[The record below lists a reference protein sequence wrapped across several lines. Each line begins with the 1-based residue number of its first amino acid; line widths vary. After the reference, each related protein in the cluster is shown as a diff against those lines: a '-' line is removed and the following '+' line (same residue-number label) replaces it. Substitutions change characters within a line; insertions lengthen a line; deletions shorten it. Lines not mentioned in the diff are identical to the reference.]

1 MASFSKRFVGALRLD
16 PATYEE
22 VEADAGAL
30 GQAMAVVLIANL
42 AVGIGLGARQGAQ
55 GLIGITLAS
64 LVTWLIW
71 AAVIW
76 FVGTKILPTPTTSS
90 SIGELLRTTGFALAP
105 GVFRVFSAVPVFG
118 YLIAFIVDVWILAAV
133 VVAVRQALDYTSTWR
148 AVAVCLT
155 GWLLY
160 VFVGFLLVPLT
171 GMPV

>member
-1 MASFSKRFVGALRLD
+1 
-16 PATYEE
+16 
-22 VEADAGAL
+22 
-30 GQAMAVVLIANL
+30 
-42 AVGIGLGARQGAQ
+42 
-55 GLIGITLAS
+55 
-64 LVTWLIW
+64 
-71 AAVIW
+71 
-76 FVGTKILPTPTTSS
+76 
-90 SIGELLRTTGFALAP
+90 
-105 GVFRVFSAVPVFG
+105 VFRVFSAVPVFG

>member
-1 MASFSKRFVGALRLD
+1 
-16 PATYEE
+16 
-22 VEADAGAL
+22 
-30 GQAMAVVLIANL
+30 MAVVLIANL
-42 AVGIGLGARQGAQ
+42 AVGIGLGARQGTQ

>member
-1 MASFSKRFVGALRLD
+1 MASFSKRFAGALRLD